1 MGNSQAPS
9 DSVWVDDFNK
19 LDLDKDCKAFEM
31 CMLGYVSDHKL
42 VRKFNLG
49 TGQTFTVSIIK
60 EVFPKT
66 YAIMEKLYAGNVAF
80 VWRDYRYNNTIPLDV
95 CGDCRFCYKMPPE
108 YTTLKDT
115 FDNELKAYQEE
126 EKERCEKSARQLLN
140 KFAC

>member
-9 DSVWVDDFNK
+9 DSVWVIDPDN

-31 CMLGYVSDHKL
+31 RMFGYVSDYKL
-42 VRKFNLG
+42 VREFNLG
-49 TGQTFTVSIIK
+49 TGQTFTVGIIK
-60 EVFPKT
+60 EFFPKT
-66 YAIMEKLYAGNVAF
+66 YAIMEKLYTGKVAF
-80 VWRDYRYNNTIPLDV
+80 VWKDYKCSNTSSLDF
-95 CGDCRFCYKMPPE
+95 CGDCRFWYKMPPE

-140 KFAC
+140 KFA